1 MQKLDDLCPIE
12 IRVLGVLSEKQKT
25 VPDTYPLSLNALVAG
40 CNQKTSRDPVMEIS
54 EADAAAA
61 IARLRSHSLI
71 IETSGGRVAKYG
83 HNIERVLQIPSQSV
97 AILTV
102 LMLRGPQTAGELRL
116 NCERMH
122 RFADISAVEA
132 FLHELRDRTE
142 QPLVEELPRQPG
154 ARENRWIHTLSAEL
168 LANYRES
175 ATSDRVTTIEA
186 GNNAIVA
193 LQLELDGLKAEVA
206 ELRQLVH
213 DLLAQQ
219 HNNEI
224 Q

>member
-1 MQKLDDLCPIE
+1 MLIQDDLSLIE

-40 CNQKTSRDPVMEIS
+40 CNQKTSRDPVMDIS
-54 EADAAAA
+54 EAEAAGA
-61 IARLRSHSLI
+61 IDSLRNHSLI
-71 IETSGGRVAKYG
+71 VETSGGRVARYG
-83 HNIERVLQIPSQSV
+83 HNIERSLQIPSQSV

-132 FLHELRDRTE
+132 FLHELRDRAE
-142 QPLVEELPRQPG
+142 KPLVEELPRQPG
-154 ARENRWIHTLSAEL
+154 ARENRWTHTLSAEL
-168 LANYRES
+168 LAAYRQPG
-175 ATSDRVTTIEA
+175 AQDRVTTVEA
-186 GNNAIVA
+186 RHGDITE
-193 LQLELDGLKAEVA
+193 LRLELDSLKAEVA
-206 ELRQLVH
+206 ELRLLVN

-219 HNNEI
+219 
-224 Q
+224 